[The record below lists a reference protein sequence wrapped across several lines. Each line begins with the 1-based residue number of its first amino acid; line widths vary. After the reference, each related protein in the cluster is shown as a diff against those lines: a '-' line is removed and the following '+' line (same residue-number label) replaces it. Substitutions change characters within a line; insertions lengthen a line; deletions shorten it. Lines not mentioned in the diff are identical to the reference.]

1 MQTAKLF
8 GHISTI
14 LTNSRSGFTHPKTPF
29 AEGQPMEIFGA
40 DSGGLL
46 MWSDIIIA
54 REPEYL
60 EYTFII

>member
-1 MQTAKLF
+1 
-8 GHISTI
+8 
-14 LTNSRSGFTHPKTPF
+14 
-29 AEGQPMEIFGA
+29 MEIFCA